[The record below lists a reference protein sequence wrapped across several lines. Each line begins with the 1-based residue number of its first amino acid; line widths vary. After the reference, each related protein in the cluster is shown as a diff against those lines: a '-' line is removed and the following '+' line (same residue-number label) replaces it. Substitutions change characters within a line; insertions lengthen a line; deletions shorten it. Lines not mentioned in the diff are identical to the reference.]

1 MIFELL
7 KLDLDLSLQL
17 PSEISS
23 LVTRMV
29 QHDLKYSGTNICSPG
44 VQRKWQFSDHT
55 SQLSLFHH
63 QFQPISTSLDRNI
76 RNAPFYS
83 YLKTSMWSQKD
94 TWLAVMKR
102 SKKLNN
108 IKVITQKSGFLVFWV
123 LQFRVTCF
131 LNEHWKPVVQHKPF
145 KKQQRWRSYCM
156 NIATQDHLASKTFY
170 CFETVHKVI
179 KNSNGL
185 CQKSIQRRRGKGR
198 TEKEQWK

>member
-1 MIFELL
+1 M
-7 KLDLDLSLQL
+7 KSVHLSLGWYNMIWNTQGQTFSVL
-17 PSEISS
+17 VSKGSGNSVITPASCPPSTTNFSQFQHHLTEISGVLLFTHIWKPACDHRKTPGLLS
-23 LVTRMV
+23 WREVKNSVTSR
-29 QHDLKYSGTNICSPG
+29 YS
-44 VQRKWQFSDHT
+44 H
-55 SQLSLFHH
+55 
-63 QFQPISTSLDRNI
+63 
-76 RNAPFYS
+76 
-83 YLKTSMWSQKD
+83 
-94 TWLAVMKR
+94 KR
-102 SKKLNN
+102 
-108 IKVITQKSGFLVFWV
+108 VDFWVFWV